1 MTININFHIETEP
14 DGMAEYWFTVK
25 RGDEKEFK
33 ICLVTD
39 DVVAIIICD
48 LIETYAT
55 TGNDPEVSAAIE
67 CLVRKVYG
75 EWGSYGTT
83 DEILAQMEAA
93 RGRYETD
100 ELES

>member
-1 MTININFHIETEP
+1 MTVIVNFHIEAEP
-14 DGMAEYWFTVK
+14 DGMAEYWFTIKQSDAKV
-25 RGDEKEFK
+25 FK
-33 ICLVTD
+33 VRVPTD
-39 DVVAIIICD
+39 DVVAIIVCD

-100 ELES
+100 EL